1 MHSLA
6 NPPDLRVFDP
16 LLLSRTGRAGG
27 RARARRVVHFN
38 ETVYLSGITGAEEGN
53 TVELQT
59 ANVLRKIDERLALA
73 GTDKSKLLTAT
84 M

>member
-27 RARARRVVHFN
+27 RARRVVHFN